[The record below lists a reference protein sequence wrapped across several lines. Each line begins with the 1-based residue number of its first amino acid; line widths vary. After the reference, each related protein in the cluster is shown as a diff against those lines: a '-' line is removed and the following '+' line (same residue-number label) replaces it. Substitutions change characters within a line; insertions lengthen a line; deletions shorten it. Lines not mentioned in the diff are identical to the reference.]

1 MKKFIKSI
9 VFAAAMLL
17 SVSVWAGNPENAPV
31 CNSVQNVITAEPLTA
46 PEVKDVQ
53 QVPCILVIHSTKCGD
68 FPPLAVNVASSSDCD
83 RIENWVYNVLA
94 MVGC

>member
-17 SVSVWAGNPENAPV
+17 SVSVWAGNPENVPM
-31 CNSVQNVITAEPLTA
+31 CNNVQNVITAEPLTA

-53 QVPCILVIHSTKCGD
+53 QVPCVIYLNICGKYVQL
-68 FPPLAVNVASSSDCD
+68 PAVFLSGCD
-83 RIENWVYNVLA
+83 EFTIAIQTLIDNHAN
-94 MVGC
+94 C